1 MMRLPKPKRTIAQ
14 KLRAWWH
21 EAVIDFRANVG
32 EWLVILGF
40 LCIIGI
46 VFVGLAIK
54 KREEIAA
61 GWTP

>member
-1 MMRLPKPKRTIAQ
+1 MCLPKPKRTITQ

-21 EAVIDFRANVG
+21 EAVIDFHANVG
-32 EWLVILGF
+32 EWLLIAAF
-40 LCIIGI
+40 LLIITV

-54 KREEIAA
+54 KREEIVA